1 MFSFFTPAFRQI
13 STLSPSSRTTCSISC
28 PSSTPPLCIIKIGIS
43 CLAATS
49 AILLPLAPFTSFST
63 STPTSIMYSATLGLY
78 VSTLKHTSG
87 NVFLN
92 VGNTLCNL
100 ASSSFSLTTVE
111 PGPVDSAPISIISAP
126 SATIL
131 RTPSIAASTS

>member
-1 MFSFFTPAFRQI
+1 
-13 STLSPSSRTTCSISC
+13 
-28 PSSTPPLCIIKIGIS
+28 
-43 CLAATS
+43 
-49 AILLPLAPFTSFST
+49 
-63 STPTSIMYSATLGLY
+63 MYSATLGLY

-92 VGNTLCNL
+92 VGNTICNL
-100 ASSSFSLTTVE
+100 ASSSSSLTTVE